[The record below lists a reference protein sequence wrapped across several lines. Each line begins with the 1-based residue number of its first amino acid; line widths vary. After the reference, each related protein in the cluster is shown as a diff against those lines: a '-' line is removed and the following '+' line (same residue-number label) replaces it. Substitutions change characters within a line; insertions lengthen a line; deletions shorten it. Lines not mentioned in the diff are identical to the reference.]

1 MSEKTKNT
9 KRTAP
14 ISYRPPK
21 EREAEFRERVA
32 ASGRTVN
39 AFVTDCIFSGG
50 RNRPAELKTL
60 ARLLGKAAQISDQ
73 FHEIAPTESG
83 DNPLPIE
90 AAHRELTEIRAALLI
105 LMGRK
110 A

>member
-1 MSEKTKNT
+1 MSEKSKNT

-32 ASGRTVN
+32 ASGLTVN

-50 RNRPAELKTL
+50 RHRLAELQTL
-60 ARLLGKAAQISDQ
+60 ARLLGKAAQISDRL
-73 FHEIAPTESG
+73 HEIALTETG
-83 DNPLPIE
+83 DHSLLIE
-90 AAHRELTEIRAALLI
+90 TAHRELTEIRAALLI